1 MTKIVNFLIKKLRSE
16 KFNLFSLL
24 KSQFGERIATFK
36 YIKKNHQKKK

>member
-16 KFNLFSLL
+16 KFNLFTLL

-36 YIKKNHQKKK
+36 YIKKNQ